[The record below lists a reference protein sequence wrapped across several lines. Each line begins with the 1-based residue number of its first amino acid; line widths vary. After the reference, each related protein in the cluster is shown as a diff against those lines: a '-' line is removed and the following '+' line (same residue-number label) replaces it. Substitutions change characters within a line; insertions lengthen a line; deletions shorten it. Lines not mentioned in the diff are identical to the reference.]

1 LNSLKTRIV
10 ARICSFAL
18 FLGALAACQGKPKGT
33 PGEDPYDGR
42 PDQTLGKFSMDSFQ
56 GVDRQWVLVSPHA
69 DIYDREHRVD
79 LETPDVQ
86 FFTEGKHSST
96 VSAAQGR
103 LDSESKNFW
112 AGGGVVMVSTE
123 GVRLESDW
131 VTYEK
136 ATDRFSSTAPVTVTR
151 GRSVVYGVGWE
162 GKSDLSDLVIR
173 NQRGE
178 IAPED
183 NQVFKNK

>member
-1 LNSLKTRIV
+1 LNSSKTRLA
-10 ARICSFAL
+10 ARICSSAIL
-18 FLGALAACQGKPKGT
+18 LGALAACQGRPGG
-33 PGEDPYDGR
+33 PQGEDPDDGR

-56 GVDRQWVLVSPHA
+56 GVERQWSLVSPHA
-69 DIYDREHRVD
+69 DLYDREHRVD

-86 FFTEGKHSST
+86 FFTKGKHSST
-96 VSAAQGR
+96 VSAAHGR
-103 LDSESKNFW
+103 LNSESKDFL
-112 AGGGVVMVSTE
+112 AEGGVVMVSTE

-131 VTYEK
+131 VKYEK
-136 ATDRFSSTAPVTVTR
+136 TTDRFSSTAPVTVTR
-151 GRSVVYGVGWE
+151 GRSVVSGVGWE